1 MSLSKLILFGRK
13 DDGAWKEG
21 TNGLPDEDE
30 MLMMNW
36 KETLWAWG
44 MEEPQRGREAGMRWE
59 LDQAVGLFD
68 VTID

>member
-1 MSLSKLILFGRK
+1 LDFVSKWNWLEL
-13 DDGAWKEG
+13 G

-44 MEEPQRGREAGMRWE
+44 LKEPQRGPE
-59 LDQAVGLFD
+59 LISEIKFLKTAIWF
-68 VTID
+68 